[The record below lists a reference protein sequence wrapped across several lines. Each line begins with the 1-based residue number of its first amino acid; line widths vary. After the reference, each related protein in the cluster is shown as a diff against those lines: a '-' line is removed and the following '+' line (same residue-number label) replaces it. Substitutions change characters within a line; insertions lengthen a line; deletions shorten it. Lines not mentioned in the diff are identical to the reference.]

1 MSKRHLSDQQ
11 TRRINHQHSQRIAN
25 IKDKPIDESNLSAPQ
40 KGLIIAHYGRQL
52 EVQGIEGEHVGQI
65 WRCHLRRNLEAL
77 VTGDI
82 VIWQADNTNQI
93 GVVSALMP
101 RISLLTRPDPYQ
113 KIKPVASN
121 ISLILIVFA
130 PLPTPS
136 LGLIDRYLVACET
149 VGIPA
154 LLVLNKSDLLDDATG
169 AELRNSLNEY
179 KSLGYNSIEVS
190 CLGDLSALRAQIGT
204 NNVAFVGQS
213 GVGKSSLINVLLP
226 HAMQRVNIISDNSQ
240 LGQHTTT
247 TTRLFALEN
256 GGALIDSPGIREFG
270 LWHLNETQ
278 IQQGFIEFRD
288 LYGTCRFRNCQHQSE
303 PDCAIKLAASEGKIL
318 ARRLDSLDRL
328 LAESQSNEKYS

>member
-11 TRRINHQHSQRIAN
+11 TKRIHHQHAQRIAK
-25 IKDKPIDESNLSAPQ
+25 IKDKVIDQTNLSAPQ
-40 KGLIIAHYGRQL
+40 KGLIIAHYGKQL
-52 EVQGIEGEHVGQI
+52 EVQGIEGEHSGQI
-65 WRCHLRRNLEAL
+65 WRCHLRSNLEAL

-93 GVVSALMP
+93 GVVTALMP
-101 RISLLTRPDPYQ
+101 RESLLTRPDPYQ

-136 LGLIDRYLVACET
+136 VGLIDRYLVACET
-149 VGIPA
+149 VGIPS
-154 LLVLNKSDLLDDATG
+154 LLVLNKSDLLDDNNG
-169 AELRNSLNEY
+169 QELRHLLKEY
-179 KSLGYNSIEVS
+179 KTLGYDSVEVS
-190 CLGDLSALRAQIGT
+190 CLGDLSALKAHIGT
-204 NNVAFVGQS
+204 HNVAFVGQS

-226 HAMQRVNIISDNSQ
+226 HAMQRVNVISDNSR

-247 TTRLFALEN
+247 TTRLFALTN

-278 IQQGFIEFRD
+278 IQQGFREFRE

-318 ARRLDSLDRL
+318 PRRLESLNRL
-328 LAESQSNEKYS
+328 LTESKST